1 MPKQSA
7 RIWKNTRLTESD
19 INLKGKNALVT
30 GATSGIG
37 LAVAKRLAAN
47 GCNVAISG
55 LGDPDAIQKLLTDI
69 HDESGAVA
77 LYCDADLR
85 DPSKIYSAV
94 EKLNRDV
101 GDIDILINSA
111 GVQHV
116 ADVVVFPVEKW
127 DEILAVN
134 LSAVFHATKAVLP
147 GMVRGGWGRIV
158 NICSTHGLVGS
169 SGKSAYVAA
178 KHGVV
183 GLTKVVALEH
193 AQRKI
198 TCNAVCPGFV
208 DTDLVRKQ
216 IRNIAEQR
224 NLTYEAAQDEF
235 VSSKHPSRRF
245 MSTDEVSSVVLFLCS
260 EAAAGITGSAIPV
273 DGGWTAQ

>member
-1 MPKQSA
+1 MH
-7 RIWKNTRLTESD
+7 
-19 INLKGKNALVT
+19 GKNALVM

-37 LAVAKRLAAN
+37 LAVAKRIAAN
-47 GCNVAISG
+47 GCNLAISG
-55 LGDPDAIQKLLTDI
+55 LGEPDQIQQLLTDI
-69 HDESGAVA
+69 RKESGAEAV
-77 LYCDADLR
+77 YCDADLR
-85 DPSKIYSAV
+85 DSGNIYRAV
-94 EKLNRDV
+94 DELIAEI

-116 ADVVVFPVEKW
+116 AAVEEFPVEKW

-147 GMVRGGWGRIV
+147 GMLRGGWGRIV

-169 SGKSAYVAA
+169 SKKSAYVAA

-193 AQRKI
+193 AQQKI

-208 DTDLVRKQ
+208 DTDLVRSQ
-216 IRNIAEQR
+216 IRDIAAKG
-224 NLTYEAAQDEF
+224 NLTYEDAREEF
-235 VSSKHPSRRF
+235 VASKHPSRRF
-245 MSTDEVSSVVLFLCS
+245 ISTDEISSIVLYLCS
-260 EAAAGITGSAIPV
+260 EASAGITGAAIPV
-273 DGGWTAQ
+273 DAGWTAQ

>member
-1 MPKQSA
+1 M
-7 RIWKNTRLTESD
+7 TEAAN
-19 INLKGKNALVT
+19 NLHRKKALVV
-30 GATSGIG
+30 GSTSGIG
-37 LAVAKRLAAN
+37 LAVAKALAAN
-47 GCNVAISG
+47 GCTLAISG
-55 LGDPDAIQKLLTDI
+55 LGKPNQIQRLLTDI
-69 HDESGAVA
+69 RNESRAEVV
-77 LYCDADLR
+77 YCDADLR
-85 DPSKIYSAV
+85 DSDNIYRAI
-94 EKLNRDV
+94 EELIGEI

-116 ADVVVFPVEKW
+116 SSVEDFPVNKW

-147 GMVRGGWGRIV
+147 GMLRSDWGRIV

-169 SGKSAYVAA
+169 SKKSAYVAA

-208 DTDLVRKQ
+208 DTDLVRNQ
-216 IRNIAEQR
+216 IRDIAAKN
-224 NLTYEAAQDEF
+224 NLTYEAAREEF
-235 VSSKHPSRRF
+235 VAGKHPSRRF
-245 MSTDEVSSVVLFLCS
+245 ISTDEISSIVLYLCS
-260 EAAAGITGSAIPV
+260 EASAGITGAAIPV
-273 DGGWTAQ
+273 DAGWTAQ